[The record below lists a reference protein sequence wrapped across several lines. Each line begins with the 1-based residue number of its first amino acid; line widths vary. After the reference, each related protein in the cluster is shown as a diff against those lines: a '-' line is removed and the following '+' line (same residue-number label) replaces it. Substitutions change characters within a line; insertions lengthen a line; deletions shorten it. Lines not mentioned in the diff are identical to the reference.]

1 MEIKDQLE
9 KMQGEIDQ
17 NKRDMTS
24 IEHSLLTINKKLD
37 HLSFLKDRET
47 DDYKLRRA
55 DCFSIVDSKY
65 VSIDSLRHQIVD
77 VINDYKKEGVSVVSD
92 SSTIIANIVKVVYQ
106 VAMLGGIGFLIYGG
120 LAS

>member
-1 MEIKDQLE
+1 MEIKDKLE